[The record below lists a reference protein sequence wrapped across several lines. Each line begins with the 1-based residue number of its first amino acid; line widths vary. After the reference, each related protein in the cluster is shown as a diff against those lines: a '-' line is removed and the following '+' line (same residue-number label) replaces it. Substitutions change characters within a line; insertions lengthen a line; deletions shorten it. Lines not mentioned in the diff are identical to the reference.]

1 MESIVLLLQQHLF
14 LDNGRRL
21 HNTGSR
27 CTMNRPAGDGFFTAC
42 LVNGKTQRTR
52 ARGPPGALL
61 QSGACAETGRDP
73 ESETARGFH
82 LRGQTHRCE
91 KQSASETMRPC
102 VQRLRVH
109 VQLGFMA
116 SRRPSLL
123 SVNNNMENLRVSL
136 DKKGKLTG
144 PHV

>member
-1 MESIVLLLQQHLF
+1 MDFFNCVFGERQTQH
-14 LDNGRRL
+14 
-21 HNTGSR
+21 
-27 CTMNRPAGDGFFTAC
+27 A
-42 LVNGKTQRTR
+42 R

-73 ESETARGFH
+73 ESETAGGFH
-82 LRGQTHRCE
+82 LKTSHGPNAPVWKAVGER
-91 KQSASETMRPC
+91 ETMRPC
-102 VQRLRVH
+102 VRRLRVH
-109 VQLGFMA
+109 VQLGFVA